1 MRKGSTNRREVRR
14 LARRWSAARREE
26 IAEGLAALERT
37 GFLHR
42 KESERPPTSYRAIS
56 GWLLDRKVMTRA
68 DARRLMRAR

>member
-14 LARRWSAARREE
+14 LARRWSAVRREE
-26 IAEGLAALERT
+26 IAEGLAASERT
-37 GFLHR
+37 GFLSP

-68 DARRLMRAR
+68 DPRRFMRAR

>member
-14 LARRWSAARREE
+14 LARRRSAARREE
-26 IAEGLAALERT
+26 IADGLAPLERK
-37 GFLHR
+37 GFPSP

-68 DARRLMRAR
+68 ETRRLMRVR